1 MMSKAEYYRK
11 VYITFNQ
18 YLTMG
23 DDTRKNEG
31 TTDLG
36 LGNLGLRFLSFLL
49 SQVNAAVDMGKHQD
63 YSIAEV
69 EKKIREDKL
78 IDDLRNDFGENVDFS
93 ICGKDSNLEK
103 ELNKILKNFFE
114 TDKKPETVPDNI
126 KNWDCKNSGLHFLLM
141 CINDIIKRL
150 ECEYIELCKDWRSRD
165 KYVLDKLSATG
176 ILFVLLGLAMATV
189 PQDDYLTRFILGFMG
204 TLFSFILCLS
214 IYKDIYYRD
223 GTEKLIKCLSEWL
236 GVRYSLHI
244 IGCSN
249 GYENKLKFTRKVR
262 KEEGHWLGKIFRGL
276 PTFWS
281 FLFFYVV
288 LFLIFLI
295 FLISTFVT
303 LRNLYAWDIEYF
315 KIALVI
321 CSVIVIIFLHYV
333 VFGKRKK

>member
-1 MMSKAEYYRK
+1 MSKAEYYRK

-49 SQVNAAVDMGKHQD
+49 SQVNAAVDTGKHQD

-69 EKKIREDKL
+69 EEKIRKGKL
-78 IDDLRNDFGENVDFS
+78 IDDLKEDFSENVDFS
-93 ICGKDSNLEK
+93 ICGEDSNLEK
-103 ELNKILKNFFE
+103 ELSLILENFFE
-114 TDKKPETVPDNI
+114 TDNKSETGKKPKTVPDNI
-126 KNWDCKNSGLHFLLM
+126 KNRKGKNSGLHFLLL

-204 TLFSFILCLS
+204 TFFSFILCLS

-223 GTEKLIKCLSEWL
+223 STEKLIKCLSEWL
-236 GVRYSLHI
+236 GVGYSLHI
-244 IGCSN
+244 IGCSS
-249 GYENKLKFTRKVR
+249 GYENELKFTRKVR
-262 KEEGHWLGKIFRGL
+262 KKEGHWIGKIFRG
-276 PTFWS
+276 PSTFWVL
-281 FLFFYVV
+281 LFFYVV

-295 FLISTFVT
+295 FLILTLVT
-303 LRNLYAWDIEYF
+303 LINLYA
-315 KIALVI
+315 
-321 CSVIVIIFLHYV
+321 
-333 VFGKRKK
+333 